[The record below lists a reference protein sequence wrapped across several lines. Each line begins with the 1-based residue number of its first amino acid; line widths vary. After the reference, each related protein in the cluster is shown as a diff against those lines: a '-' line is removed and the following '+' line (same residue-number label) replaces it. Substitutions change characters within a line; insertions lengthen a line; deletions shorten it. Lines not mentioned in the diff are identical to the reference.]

1 MNNVHPT
8 LVPFMWFDPSHSKEA
23 AMHFPNVERRNDGP
37 RMTESMVDQ
46 ERDLDQQWAWEQA
59 REHHI
64 GDACRAIRMTPFRLV
79 DAAFIG
85 QVLST
90 LACKAHEATL
100 NEIADELDVI
110 ACEVTP

>member
-1 MNNVHPT
+1 MNAI
-8 LVPFMWFDPSHSKEA
+8 D
-23 AMHFPNVERRNDGP
+23 NVERRDSDPHAYSRQFDRGP
-37 RMTESMVDQ
+37 DMY
-46 ERDLDQQWAWEQA
+46 
-59 REHHI
+59 EHHI
-64 GDACRAIRMTPFRLV
+64 NDACRAIQQTPFRLV

-85 QVLST
+85 QILST